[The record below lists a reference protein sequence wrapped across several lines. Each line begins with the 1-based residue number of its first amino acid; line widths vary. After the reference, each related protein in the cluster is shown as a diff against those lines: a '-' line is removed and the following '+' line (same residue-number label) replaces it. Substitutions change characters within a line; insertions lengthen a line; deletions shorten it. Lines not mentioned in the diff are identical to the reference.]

1 MQHVIF
7 NFFLKIIVLLNF
19 ISSICK
25 LRELVCLKDFF
36 NMVCEDNSTISV
48 EPPFKKTQ
56 KFDTIP
62 KVLIE
67 DYLVDQKLGIGLQK
81 HQMPVIEENDISLQP
96 NIEPIYENINT
107 YCSRTEKFQV
117 KQDTNLE
124 KNPHHHH
131 QELQVVKN
139 CRKIGF
145 RRLKTKLK
153 ITGLFIFVTMV
164 PTLSTIIIFDY
175 FQMKKDLVAVKQ
187 EFKRNLNPFKL
198 GIFCSQKNHKF
209 IFDFEN

>member
-1 MQHVIF
+1 
-7 NFFLKIIVLLNF
+7 
-19 ISSICK
+19 
-25 LRELVCLKDFF
+25 
-36 NMVCEDNSTISV
+36 
-48 EPPFKKTQ
+48 
-56 KFDTIP
+56 
-62 KVLIE
+62 
-67 DYLVDQKLGIGLQK
+67 
-81 HQMPVIEENDISLQP
+81 MPVIEENDVSLQP

-107 YCSRTEKFQV
+107 YSSRNEKFQV
-117 KQDTNLE
+117 NLQNTNLE
-124 KNPHHHH
+124 KNHHHH

-198 GIFCSQKNHKF
+198 GNFLPSKQSFLILKIDMNCNIFPYRYRSQV
-209 IFDFEN
+209 

>member
-1 MQHVIF
+1 
-7 NFFLKIIVLLNF
+7 
-19 ISSICK
+19 
-25 LRELVCLKDFF
+25 
-36 NMVCEDNSTISV
+36 MVCEDNSTISV
-48 EPPFKKTQ
+48 EPPFKK
-56 KFDTIP
+56 FDTIP

-67 DYLVDQKLGIGLQK
+67 DYLVNQELGIGLQK
-81 HQMPVIEENDISLQP
+81 HQMPVIEENDVSLQP

-117 KQDTNLE
+117 KQNTNLE
-124 KNPHHHH
+124 KNPHHH

-198 GIFCSQKNHKF
+198 GILCPQNNHKF

>member
-1 MQHVIF
+1 MNQ
-7 NFFLKIIVLLNF
+7 
-19 ISSICK
+19 
-25 LRELVCLKDFF
+25 E
-36 NMVCEDNSTISV
+36 
-48 EPPFKKTQ
+48 
-56 KFDTIP
+56 
-62 KVLIE
+62 
-67 DYLVDQKLGIGLQK
+67 LGIGLQK
-81 HQMPVIEENDISLQP
+81 YQKPVIEENDISLQP

-107 YCSRTEKFQV
+107 YSSRNEKFQV
-117 KQDTNLE
+117 NLQNTNLE

-164 PTLSTIIIFDY
+164 PTFATIIIFDY

-187 EFKRNLNPFKL
+187 EFKRNLNLFKL
-198 GIFCSQKNHKF
+198 GILCPQNNHSLHF
-209 IFDFEN
+209 